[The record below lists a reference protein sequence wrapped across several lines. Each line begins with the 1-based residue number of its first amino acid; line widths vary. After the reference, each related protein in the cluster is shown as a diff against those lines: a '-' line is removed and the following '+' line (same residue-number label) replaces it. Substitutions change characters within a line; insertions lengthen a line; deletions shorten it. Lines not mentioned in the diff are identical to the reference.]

1 MKRYR
6 NDTYG
11 FVLKVVVTTDF
22 VAAMDKYKLR
32 DRTWDPAKLDQDE
45 DYAESRGIAL
55 SERPLGHVLW
65 VLLKP
70 KAPASVLAHEAVHLA
85 NYVWLSMGM
94 DKASCLD
101 DEPFT
106 YLVEWIVERMTQ

>member
-1 MKRYR
+1 MLKRYR
-6 NDTYG
+6 NETYG
-11 FVLKVVVTTDF
+11 FVLKVCITADF
-22 VAAMDKYKLR
+22 VAAMDRHKLR

-45 DYAESRGIAL
+45 DYAEARGMAMV
-55 SERPLGHVLW
+55 ERDRSTLW

-70 KAPASVLAHEAVHLA
+70 KSSAAVMAHEAVHLA

-94 DKASCLD
+94 EKASCLE

-106 YLVEWIVERMTQ
+106 HLVEWLVEKMTQ